1 MAKIVECVPNIS
13 DGRNPEVVQACIEP
27 VRQTKGV
34 KLLDF
39 SSDADHNRSVIT
51 FAGTPEGCAEAAFGV
66 AKKAAELIDLTK
78 HQGGHPRMGA
88 VDVIPFVP
96 VSGVDM
102 DECVKLAKQVAER
115 MWNELKVPVF
125 LYECAASA
133 PHRRNL
139 AEVRKGE
146 FEGMAAKIKLP
157 EWKPDFGENTPHPTA
172 GVTAVGGRTFLVAY
186 NINLNTDN
194 LKVGKKIV
202 TCIREAKGGLANVKA
217 MALLLEDRN
226 QVQISM
232 NLTNPFDT
240 PMYRVFELVKLE
252 AERYGVGIVGSEVVG
267 LVPLEALVKTLDY
280 YLRFEGFKS
289 GQVVEMG
296 LFGD

>member
-13 DGRNPEVVQACIEP
+13 EGRRPEVVQACIEP
-27 VRQTKGV
+27 VRNTKGV

-39 SSDADHNRSVIT
+39 SSDKDHNRSVIT
-51 FAGTPEGCAEAAFGV
+51 FAGTPEGCVEAAFGL
-66 AKKAAELIDLTK
+66 AQKAVELINLNE

-96 VSGVDM
+96 VGGVDM
-102 DECVKLAKQVAER
+102 NECVALAKQLAER
-115 MWNELKVPVF
+115 MWNELKVPIF
-125 LYECAASA
+125 LYEAAAGA

-146 FEGMAAKIKLP
+146 YEGMAAKMKLP
-157 EWKPDFGENTPHPTA
+157 EWKPDFGEAPHPTA
-172 GVTAVGGRTFLVAY
+172 GVTAVGGRNFLVAY

-194 LKVGKKIV
+194 LKLGKKIV
-202 TCIREAKGGLANVKA
+202 ACIREAKGGLVNVKA
-217 MALLLEDRN
+217 MALLLEDRK

-252 AERYGVGIVGSEVVG
+252 AERYGVGIGGSEVVG
-267 LVPLEALVKTLDY
+267 LVPLEALVKVLDH
-280 YLRFEGFKS
+280 YLRFEDFKS
-289 GQVVEMG
+289 SQVVEMG